1 MAGRLVLMLV
11 GMVVVAT
18 PFVTGAGL
26 SAGGAHVCSRRTA
39 YLQPYTVTEQ
49 ASRTQRYTSK
59 CKTWLF
65 FTTRDCTKYRTV
77 YSVRYRQMQRTVYRT
92 AYECCTGWRQ
102 SGNSCPIP
110 ICSSACQNGGAC
122 TAPGVCTCTAGF
134 TGSRCQTDKNE
145 CSSNNGG
152 CDQTCTNTRGSYTCS
167 CRQGFVLDSDGRGC
181 SDHDECAAG
190 DHGCQQQCQNSH
202 GGYSC
207 GCEDGYELARNG
219 KTCNDIDECASNP
232 CSQTCTQN
240 APGHGYQCSCGDGY
254 TLGDDGTSCEPQC
267 PQGCANGG
275 RCASPG
281 VCDCVDGF
289 AGDACQEPVCAPPC
303 ENGGVCDAP
312 DVCFCQPGFNGDRCE
327 NDIDECTL
335 NNGGCAHNCTNEQ
348 GSYRCECREGWVLD
362 GNNKGC
368 SDHNECA
375 TDDHGCD
382 FCQNTDGNYRCY
394 CPDGYLLDDD
404 GKTCV
409 DINECAGA
417 NGCEEIC
424 MNTNGSYACACL
436 PGFYLDGNGLSC
448 LDHDECATH
457 DHGCQHQCV
466 NARGFYSCECHDG
479 FLLQDDLRSC
489 VDIDECA
496 AEEPPCE
503 QICENSEGGYQCLCE
518 EGYQLNPEEP
528 GGLCEPV
535 CDPPCAAGGNCA
547 APDKC
552 KCSPGFAGTYCEIDI
567 KARLRTSGDHW
578 TKNSTGCQCYYDYSR
593 FDCPCCVPGGC
604 QCTNEHPDQCVQCG
618 YGHTCG
624 LLDLT
629 GVDAWTL
636 SETGCQCPRDN
647 NINLTCPCCQNRG
660 CPCTNVPGRCTQCGR
675 EADCE
680 GDGPE

>member
-1 MAGRLVLMLV
+1 MAGRLVLMFV
-11 GMVVVAT
+11 GMVVAVA
-18 PFVTGAGL
+18 PFVTAAGL

-49 ASRTQRYTSK
+49 ASRSQRYTGK
-59 CKTWLF
+59 CDGWLWS
-65 FTTRDCTKYRTV
+65 TRDCTKYRTV

-102 SGNSCPIP
+102 SGSSCPIP

-134 TGSRCQTDKNE
+134 TGSRCQIGQSGTENHCRFLLFGVGLICLVLVYYCLPERSSLTDKNE

-207 GCEDGYELARNG
+207 GCEDGYELGSNG

-254 TLGDDGTSCEPQC
+254 ILGDDGTSCEPQC

-281 VCDCVDGF
+281 VCECVDGF
-289 AGDACQEPVCAPPC
+289 AGDACQEPVCEPPC
-303 ENGGVCDAP
+303 ENGGVCDARMYASVSP
-312 DVCFCQPGFNGDRCE
+312 ASTEIGVRMVRTTSQ
-327 NDIDECTL
+327 
-335 NNGGCAHNCTNEQ
+335 
-348 GSYRCECREGWVLD
+348 SYHD
-362 GNNKGC
+362 
-368 SDHNECA
+368 ECA
-375 TDDHGCD
+375 TNDHSCD
-382 FCQNTDGNYRCY
+382 FCQNMAGSYRCY

-479 FLLQDDLRSC
+479 FMLQDDLRSC

-496 AEEPPCE
+496 AEESPCE
-503 QICENSEGGYQCLCE
+503 QICENSEGGYQCRCE
-518 EGYQLNPEEP
+518 DGYQLNPEEP
-528 GGLCEPV
+528 GLCERKQVAEPTGKYLF
-535 CDPPCAAGGNCA
+535 A
-547 APDKC
+547 
-552 KCSPGFAGTYCEIDI
+552 CSSVE
-567 KARLRTSGDHW
+567 K
-578 TKNSTGCQCYYDYSR
+578 STGESK
-593 FDCPCCVPGGC
+593 
-604 QCTNEHPDQCVQCG
+604 T
-618 YGHTCG
+618 
-624 LLDLT
+624 
-629 GVDAWTL
+629 
-636 SETGCQCPRDN
+636 
-647 NINLTCPCCQNRG
+647 
-660 CPCTNVPGRCTQCGR
+660 
-675 EADCE
+675 
-680 GDGPE
+680 

>member
-1 MAGRLVLMLV
+1 MAGRLVLMFV
-11 GMVVVAT
+11 GMVVAVA
-18 PFVTGAGL
+18 PFVTAAGL

-49 ASRTQRYTSK
+49 ASRSQRYTGK
-59 CKTWLF
+59 CDGWLWS
-65 FTTRDCTKYRTV
+65 TRDCTKYRTV

-102 SGNSCPIP
+102 SGSSCPIH
-110 ICSSACQNGGAC
+110 
-122 TAPGVCTCTAGF
+122 
-134 TGSRCQTDKNE
+134 KNE

-207 GCEDGYELARNG
+207 GCEDGYELGSNG

-254 TLGDDGTSCEPQC
+254 ILGDDGTSCEPQC

-281 VCDCVDGF
+281 VCECVDGF
-289 AGDACQEPVCAPPC
+289 AGDACQEPGVDAWTLSETGCQCPRDNNINLTCPC
-303 ENGGVCDAP
+303 
-312 DVCFCQPGFNGDRCE
+312 CQNR
-327 NDIDECTL
+327 
-335 NNGGCAHNCTNEQ
+335 GCPCTNVP
-348 GSYRCECREGWVLD
+348 GRCTQCGREKSCEG
-362 GNNKGC
+362 
-368 SDHNECA
+368 DHDECA
-375 TDDHGCD
+375 TNDHSCD
-382 FCQNTDGNYRCY
+382 FCQNMAGSYRCY

-479 FLLQDDLRSC
+479 FMLQDDLRSC

-496 AEEPPCE
+496 AEESPCE
-503 QICENSEGGYQCLCE
+503 QICENSEGGYQCRCE
-518 EGYQLNPEEP
+518 DGYQLNPEEP
-528 GGLCEPV
+528 GLCEH
-535 CDPPCAAGGNCA
+535 
-547 APDKC
+547 
-552 KCSPGFAGTYCEIDI
+552 I
-567 KARLRTSGDHW
+567 KARLIQSGDHW

-593 FDCPCCVPGGC
+593 FDCPCCVAGGC
-604 QCTNEHPDQCVQCG
+604 QCTQEQSFQCVQCG
-618 YGHTCG
+618 YGHKCG
-624 LLDLT
+624 LLDDT

-675 EADCE
+675 EKSCE
-680 GDGPE
+680 GG